1 MEDAH
6 CNICKNHETCVKD
19 CTDYS
24 EFEIDLNI
32 KHQKDLYAV
41 AKADFKTLT
50 DKINKLLHIDCGLSY
65 KQYIELKNYILYNQK
80 EPAFL
85 NDIKINI
92 VS

>member
-1 MEDAH
+1 MENDK
-6 CNICKNHETCVKD
+6 CDICKNHETCVKD

-24 EFEIDLNI
+24 EFEIDL
-32 KHQKDLYAV
+32 KHQKDLYTV
-41 AKADFKTLT
+41 AKTEEKNLT
-50 DKINKLLHIDCGLSY
+50 DKINKMLHIDCGLPY
-65 KQYIELKNYILYNQK
+65 KKYIELKNYILYNQK